1 MKLSQRKIVE
11 QIGFNMTPMIDVVFL
26 LIIFFMTVSQLN
38 QNLLSPMQLP
48 ISDYGDAA
56 TAPAALVLNLDSEGR
71 LVVNNEVIE
80 REKIE
85 EFLQQS
91 LATADADIPIP
102 HARLRCAADCSTTHV
117 NFIFVSLSKTGF
129 ESVTVAVRKQ

>member
-1 MKLSQRKIVE
+1 MKLSQRQVVE

-48 ISDYGDAA
+48 ISNYGDVA
-56 TAPAALVLNLDSEGR
+56 TAPATLVLNLDSEGH

-91 LATADADIPIP
+91 LAPLDADRTAP

-117 NFIFVSLSKTGF
+117 NLIFDILSKTGF